1 MSSLT
6 KELESE
12 DARGAA
18 SMSSAAREVKVSV
31 NLDAHEGLRGAA
43 AMWIMIFHSFRAYR
57 AADIDFQGSSLM
69 PLFFLLTGFT
79 LAIVYNKISP
89 DEIASSPTSSKRL
102 TFWRFVSNR
111 LVRVAP
117 VYYLMSAVA
126 IPMWLKGFGDMDPS
140 TSAIAGVY
148 ATTATFTS
156 TMFCFCLGVPLD
168 GPAWTVQTFVWIW
181 LGFPRAMQ
189 GARRMSSDELSKW
202 ISQLYWIQLVVLV
215 SVFMALVATPL
226 GFWPAFAAA
235 TMNPISRFPLFL
247 MGVYAGE
254 LRVRAARKQ
263 ISLLSAW
270 PRALWSF
277 FPGTCA
283 FCSPSSTLSPPA
295 QLSSPLLLQN
305 SDSHSDIENNH
316 GNVEEALWTGKA
328 LRLGLGLLALTLLV
342 SLANSLAGT
351 NILGAIWLQALV
363 PFCQLKFIVALT
375 MGSPDSIMHRA
386 LTTRLAKFL
395 GKISMTVYLTHYLVI
410 WYVEWGIYG
419 FKPCPWLSGAQ
430 RQAENNNSV
439 ATTDDGVQQQW
450 NTARQLPLWGIP
462 LVVAISLP
470 IAILVYF
477 GFEEPIRRLLKS

>member
-1 MSSLT
+1 MSSLE
-6 KELESE
+6 KELEGE
-12 DARGAA
+12 DARGGAFPSVA
-18 SMSSAAREVKVSV
+18 PVDV

-43 AMWIMIFHSFRAYR
+43 AIWIMVFHCFRAYR

-89 DEIASSPTSSKRL
+89 SADEIACSSTGKRL
-102 TFWRFVSNR
+102 TFWSFVSNR
-111 LVRVAP
+111 FVRVAP

-140 TSAIAGVY
+140 SSAIVRVY

-156 TMFCFCLGVPLD
+156 TLFCFCVGVPLD

-189 GARRMSSDELSKW
+189 GARRMTSDELSKW
-202 ISQLYWIQLVVLV
+202 ISQLYWVQLAVLI
-215 SVFMALVATPL
+215 SVFMALVVTPL

-254 LRVRAARKQ
+254 LRMRAARKQ
-263 ISLLSAW
+263 ISLLSSW
-270 PRALWSF
+270 PRAIFSF

-283 FCSPSSTLSPPA
+283 CCSPSSTLSAPPA
-295 QLSSPLLLQN
+295 QLSSMLLLQN
-305 SDSHSDIENNH
+305 ADSDIENNH
-316 GNVEEALWTGKA
+316 GDVEQALWTGKA
-328 LRLGLGLLALTLLV
+328 LWLGLGLLALTLSV

-375 MGSPDSIMHRA
+375 MSSPDSIMHRA

-395 GKISMTVYLTHYLVI
+395 GKLSMTIYLTHYLVI

-419 FKPCPWLSGAQ
+419 FKSCPWPSGAQ
-430 RQAENNNSV
+430 RQAENNNS
-439 ATTDDGVQQQW
+439 AASADDEVQQQW

-470 IAILVYF
+470 IATLVYF
-477 GFEEPIRRLLKS
+477 GFEEPIRRLLRS